1 MDSGV
6 GKRREARKHATVH
19 GYLFIT
25 QPNVVRIFQF
35 KSFCQV
41 SGDVNVF
48 GNKGMGNLQPDH

>member
-1 MDSGV
+1 MGLN
-6 GKRREARKHATVH
+6 GKRREVGKHTTVH

-41 SGDVNVF
+41 LGDVNVS